1 MSFAI
6 IDWIFSIIILLFAIS
21 GVIKGFID
29 NVFGKI
35 AFVAGIL
42 LAYLFYKDVAT
53 GLLKDIK
60 IPVAANVIA
69 FLLIFVVTFL
79 TIKIIQMIV
88 AKVFEWSI
96 LKSLDRTL
104 GFIFG
109 IVEGAA
115 VVCLVVFILT
125 AQPFFS
131 TQTIF
136 DGSFY
141 YNIIQSIFNSD
152 VKKEIGSH
160 V

>member
-1 MSFAI
+1 MNFAI
-6 IDWIFSIIILLFAIS
+6 IDWVFTLIILIFAIS
-21 GVIKGFID
+21 GVIKGFIN

-35 AFVAGIL
+35 ALIAGIIL
-42 LAYLFYKDVAT
+42 GYLFYKDVAQN
-53 GLLKDIK
+53 LLKDIK
-60 IPVAANVIA
+60 IAYAANIIA

-79 TIKIIQMIV
+79 VIKIVQMIV
-88 AKVFEWSI
+88 SKVFEWSI

-109 IVEGAA
+109 MVEGAA
-115 VVCLVVFILT
+115 VVAMFIFLLS

-131 TQTIF
+131 VSTLF

-141 YNIIQSIFNSD
+141 YNLVASLFNST
-152 VKKEIGSH
+152 KEEIGTH

>member
-1 MSFAI
+1 MEFVT
-6 IDWIFSIIILLFAIS
+6 IDWIFSAIILVFAIS

-35 AFVAGIL
+35 AFIAGIV
-42 LAYLFYKDVAT
+42 LALFFYKDIAG
-53 GLLKDIK
+53 GLLKDVK
-60 IPVAANVIA
+60 VQFAANIIA

-79 TIKIIQMIV
+79 AIKLVQMIV

-109 IVEGAA
+109 IVEGGA
-115 VVCLVVFILT
+115 VVGLIIFLLT
-125 AQPFFS
+125 SQPFFNPG
-131 TQTIF
+131 IVL

-141 YNIIQSIFNSD
+141 ANLMTAIFNST
-152 VKKEIGSH
+152 KEEIGTN

>member
-1 MSFAI
+1 MSFTV
-6 IDWIFSIIILLFAIS
+6 IDWVFSIIILIFAIS
-21 GVIKGFID
+21 GIIKGFID

-35 AFVAGIL
+35 AFIAGIIL
-42 LAYLFYKDVAT
+42 GYLFYKDIASGV
-53 GLLKDIK
+53 LKDIK
-60 IPVAANVIA
+60 VPYAANIIA

-79 TIKIIQMIV
+79 VIKIIQMIV

-109 IVEGAA
+109 IVEGSA
-115 VVCLVVFILT
+115 VVSLAIFLLT
-125 AQPFFS
+125 VQPFFS
-131 TQTIF
+131 VQALF

-141 YNIIQSIFNSD
+141 YNLVTSIFNST
-152 VKKEIGSH
+152 KEEIGTH

>member
-1 MSFAI
+1 MTFTVV
-6 IDWIFSIIILLFAIS
+6 DWIFSAIILVFAIS

-42 LAYLFYKDVAT
+42 LAYLFYKDIAEK
-53 GLLKDIK
+53 LLKDVK
-60 IPVAANVIA
+60 VAYAANIIA

-79 TIKIIQMIV
+79 VIKIVQMIV

-109 IVEGAA
+109 IVEGGA
-115 VVCLVVFILT
+115 VVSLIIFLLI

-131 TQTIF
+131 VQPIF
-136 DGSFY
+136 EGSFFV
-141 YNIIQSIFNSD
+141 NLVTSLFNST
-152 VKKEIGSH
+152 KEEFGTH

>member
-1 MSFAI
+1 MTFTVV
-6 IDWIFSIIILLFAIS
+6 DWIFSAIILVFAIS

-42 LAYLFYKDVAT
+42 LAYLFYKDIAEK
-53 GLLKDIK
+53 LLKDVK
-60 IPVAANVIA
+60 VAYAANIIA

-79 TIKIIQMIV
+79 VIKIVQMIV

-109 IVEGAA
+109 IVEGGA
-115 VVCLVVFILT
+115 VVSLIIFLLI

-131 TQTIF
+131 IQTIF
-136 DGSFY
+136 EGSFFV
-141 YNIIQSIFNSD
+141 NLVTSLFNST
-152 VKKEIGSH
+152 KEELGTH

>member
-1 MSFAI
+1 MSFAT
-6 IDWIFSIIILLFAIS
+6 IDWIFSIIILIFAVS
-21 GVIKGFID
+21 GLIKGFID

-60 IPVAANVIA
+60 IPVAANIIS

-79 TIKIIQMIV
+79 VIKIIQMIV

-109 IVEGAA
+109 IVEGLA
-115 VVCLVVFILT
+115 VICLIVFLLT
-125 AQPFFS
+125 AQPFFN
-131 TQTIF
+131 TQTLF
-136 DGSFY
+136 EGSFY
-141 YNIIQSIFNSD
+141 FNLIQSIFNSD
-152 VKKEIGSH
+152 VKKEIGNH

>member
-1 MSFAI
+1 MNFMV
-6 IDWIFSIIILLFAIS
+6 IDWIFSGIILIFAVV

-29 NVFGKI
+29 NIFGKI
-35 AFVAGIL
+35 AFIAGIIL
-42 LAYLFYKDVAT
+42 GYFFYKDVAE

-60 IPVAANVIA
+60 VPYAANIIA

-79 TIKIIQMIV
+79 IIKLVQMIV

-109 IVEGAA
+109 LVEGAA
-115 VVCLVVFILT
+115 VVCLIIFLLT

-131 TQTIF
+131 VQNIF

-141 YNIIQSIFNSD
+141 YNLVTALFNSSR
-152 VKKEIGSH
+152 KEIGTH

>member
-1 MSFAI
+1 MSFVI
-6 IDWIFSIIILLFAIS
+6 IDWIFSGIILIFAIA

-35 AFVAGIL
+35 AFIAGIIL
-42 LAYLFYKDVAT
+42 GYLFYQDVAG

-60 IPVAANVIA
+60 VPYAANIIA

-79 TIKIIQMIV
+79 IIKIVQMIV

-115 VVCLVVFILT
+115 VVCLVIFLLT

-131 TQTIF
+131 VQGIF

-141 YNIIQSIFNSD
+141 YNLVNALFISSRE
-152 VKKEIGSH
+152 EIGIH

>member
-1 MSFAI
+1 MEFTIVDWVFSLIILSFAI
-6 IDWIFSIIILLFAIS
+6 A

-35 AFVAGIL
+35 AFIAGIL
-42 LAYLFYKDVAT
+42 LGYLFYKDIAD

-60 IPVAANVIA
+60 VPFAANIIA

-79 TIKIIQMIV
+79 VIKIVQMII
-88 AKVFEWSI
+88 ARIFQWSI

-109 IVEGAA
+109 LVEGGA
-115 VVCLVVFILT
+115 VVCLLIFLLT
-125 AQPFFS
+125 AQPFFNVS
-131 TQTIF
+131 LIF
-136 DGSFY
+136 ENSFY
-141 YNIIQSIFNSD
+141 VNIVTSLFNSS
-152 VKKEIGSH
+152 KEEIGTH

>member
-1 MSFAI
+1 MNFGV
-6 IDWIFSIIILLFAIS
+6 IDWVFSGIILLFAIG

-35 AFVAGIL
+35 AFIAGII
-42 LAYLFYKDVAT
+42 LAYLFYKDIAN

-60 IPVAANVIA
+60 VEFAAKIIS
-69 FLLIFVVTFL
+69 FLLIFVVVFL
-79 TIKIIQMIV
+79 VIKIIQMIV

-109 IVEGAA
+109 MVEGGA
-115 VVCLVVFILT
+115 VVCLIIFLLT
-125 AQPFFS
+125 AQPFFNS
-131 TQTIF
+131 MTIL

-141 YNIIQSIFNSD
+141 YNIVNSLFHST
-152 VKKEIGSH
+152 KEEIGNH

>member
-1 MSFAI
+1 MSFTV
-6 IDWIFSIIILLFAIS
+6 IDWVFSIIILIFAIS
-21 GVIKGFID
+21 GIIKGFID

-35 AFVAGIL
+35 AFIAGIIL
-42 LAYLFYKDVAT
+42 GYFFYKDIAR

-60 IPVAANVIA
+60 VPYAANIIA

-79 TIKIIQMIV
+79 IIKIVQMIV

-115 VVCLVVFILT
+115 VVSLSIFILT

-131 TQTIF
+131 VQSLF

-141 YNIIQSIFNSD
+141 YNLVTAIFNST
-152 VKKEIGSH
+152 KEEIGTN

>member
-1 MSFAI
+1 MTFTVIDWVFSGIILIFAI
-6 IDWIFSIIILLFAIS
+6 A

-35 AFVAGIL
+35 AFIAGIIL
-42 LAYLFYKDVAT
+42 GYLFYKDIAE

-60 IPVAANVIA
+60 VPYAANIIA

-79 TIKIIQMIV
+79 IIKIIQMIV
-88 AKVFEWSI
+88 SKVFEWSI
-96 LKSLDRTL
+96 LKSLDHTL

-109 IVEGAA
+109 MVEGGA
-115 VVCLVVFILT
+115 VVCLAIFLLT

-131 TQTIF
+131 VQSLF

-141 YNIIQSIFNSD
+141 YNLVTSLFNST
-152 VKKEIGSH
+152 KEEIGTN

>member
-1 MSFAI
+1 MELAI
-6 IDWIFSIIILLFAIS
+6 IDWVFSIIILIFAIS

-42 LAYLFYKDVAT
+42 FAYLFYKDIAVK
-53 GLLKDIK
+53 LLKDINV
-60 IPVAANVIA
+60 PYLANILA
-69 FLLIFVVTFL
+69 FLLIFVTTFL
-79 TIKIIQMIV
+79 VIKIIQMIV

-109 IVEGAA
+109 IVEGGA
-115 VVCLVVFILT
+115 VICLLIFLLS
-125 AQPFFS
+125 AQPFFN
-131 TQTIF
+131 TQVLF
-136 DGSFY
+136 ENSFY
-141 YNIIQSIFNSD
+141 YNLVTSLFNST
-152 VKKEIGSH
+152 KEEIGNH

>member
-1 MSFAI
+1 MNFGV
-6 IDWIFSIIILLFAIS
+6 IDWVFSGIILLFAIG

-35 AFVAGIL
+35 AFIAGII
-42 LAYLFYKDVAT
+42 LAYLFYKDIAN

-60 IPVAANVIA
+60 VEFAAKIIS
-69 FLLIFVVTFL
+69 FLLIFVVVFL
-79 TIKIIQMIV
+79 VIKIIQMIV

-109 IVEGAA
+109 LVEGGA
-115 VVCLVVFILT
+115 VVCLIIFLLT
-125 AQPFFS
+125 AQPFFNS
-131 TQTIF
+131 MTIL

-141 YNIIQSIFNSD
+141 YNIVNSLFHST
-152 VKKEIGSH
+152 KEEIGNH

>member
-1 MSFAI
+1 MEFQI
-6 IDWIFSIIILLFAIS
+6 IDWIFSFIILIFAIS

-42 LAYLFYKDVAT
+42 LAYLFYKDLAEK
-53 GLLKDIK
+53 LLKDIK
-60 IPVAANVIA
+60 VPYAANIIA
-69 FLLIFVVTFL
+69 FLLIFVTTFL
-79 TIKIIQMIV
+79 VIKIIQMIV

-115 VVCLVVFILT
+115 VICLIIFLMS
-125 AQPFFS
+125 AQPFFN
-131 TQTIF
+131 TQSIF
-136 DGSFY
+136 ENSFY
-141 YNIIQSIFNSD
+141 YNLVTSLFNST
-152 VKKEIGSH
+152 KEEIGSN

>member
-1 MSFAI
+1 MSFVI

-21 GVIKGFID
+21 GLIKGFID

-53 GLLKDIK
+53 GLLKDVK

-79 TIKIIQMIV
+79 VIKIVQMIV

-115 VVCLVVFILT
+115 VVCLVIFLLT

-131 TQTIF
+131 VQGIF

-141 YNIIQSIFNSD
+141 YNLVNALFISSRE
-152 VKKEIGSH
+152 EIGIH

>member
-1 MSFAI
+1 MEFTIVDWVFSLIILSFAI
-6 IDWIFSIIILLFAIS
+6 A

-35 AFVAGIL
+35 AFIAGIL
-42 LAYLFYKDVAT
+42 LGYLFYKDIAD

-60 IPVAANVIA
+60 VHFAANIIA

-79 TIKIIQMIV
+79 VIKIVQMII
-88 AKVFEWSI
+88 ARIFQWSI

-109 IVEGAA
+109 LVEGGA
-115 VVCLVVFILT
+115 VVCLLIFLLT
-125 AQPFFS
+125 AQPFFNVS
-131 TQTIF
+131 LIF
-136 DGSFY
+136 ENSFY
-141 YNIIQSIFNSD
+141 VNIVTSLFNLS
-152 VKKEIGSH
+152 KEEIGTH

>member
-1 MSFAI
+1 MEFAV
-6 IDWIFSIIILLFAIS
+6 IDWIFNGVILIFAIA
-21 GVIKGFID
+21 GIIKGFID

-35 AFVAGIL
+35 AFIAGIL
-42 LAYLFYKDVAT
+42 LGYLFYKDVAT

-60 IPVAANVIA
+60 IAYAANIIA

-79 TIKIIQMIV
+79 IIKIVQMII

-96 LKSLDRTL
+96 LKSLDCTL

-115 VVCLVVFILT
+115 VVCLLIFLLT
-125 AQPFFS
+125 AQPFFNV
-131 TQTIF
+131 QF
-136 DGSFY
+136 LFEGSFY
-141 YNIIQSIFNSD
+141 YNLVTAVFNSSRE
-152 VKKEIGSH
+152 EIGTH

>member
-1 MSFAI
+1 MTFTVV
-6 IDWIFSIIILLFAIS
+6 DWVFSLIILLFAVG

-42 LAYLFYKDVAT
+42 LGYLFYKDIAN

-60 IPVAANVIA
+60 VPLAANVIA
-69 FLLIFVVTFL
+69 FLLIFVVVFL
-79 TIKIIQMIV
+79 VIKIVQMIV
-88 AKVFEWSI
+88 ARVFQWSI

-109 IVEGAA
+109 LVEGA
-115 VVCLVVFILT
+115 VIVCLIIFLLT
-125 AQPFFS
+125 AQPFININP
-131 TQTIF
+131 IF
-136 DGSFY
+136 EDSFY
-141 YNIIQSIFNSD
+141 VNIVFLIFKSTSE
-152 VKKEIGSH
+152 EIKTH

>member
-6 IDWIFSIIILLFAIS
+6 IDWIFSIIILIFAIS

-42 LAYLFYKDVAT
+42 LGYLFYKDLAAV
-53 GLLKDIK
+53 LLKDIK
-60 IPVAANVIA
+60 YPYVANVLA

-79 TIKIIQMIV
+79 AIKILQMII
-88 AKVFEWSI
+88 AKAFEWSI

-109 IVEGAA
+109 IVEGLA
-115 VVCLVVFILT
+115 VVCLLIFLLN
-125 AQPFFS
+125 AQPFFEV
-131 TQTIF
+131 QNIF
-136 DGSFY
+136 EGSFF
-141 YNIIQSIFNSD
+141 YNLITSLFNST
-152 VKKEIGSH
+152 KEEIGNN

>member
-1 MSFAI
+1 MNFMV
-6 IDWIFSIIILLFAIS
+6 IDWIFSGIILIFAVV

-29 NVFGKI
+29 NIFGKI
-35 AFVAGIL
+35 AFIAGIIL
-42 LAYLFYKDVAT
+42 GYFFYKDVAE

-60 IPVAANVIA
+60 VPYAANIIS

-79 TIKIIQMIV
+79 IIKLVQMII

-109 IVEGAA
+109 LVEGAA
-115 VVCLVVFILT
+115 VVCLIIFLLT

-131 TQTIF
+131 VQNIF

-141 YNIIQSIFNSD
+141 YNLVTALFNSSR
-152 VKKEIGSH
+152 KEIGTH

>member
-1 MSFAI
+1 MTFTVV
-6 IDWIFSIIILLFAIS
+6 DWVFSLIILLFAVG

-42 LAYLFYKDVAT
+42 LGYLFYKDIAN

-60 IPVAANVIA
+60 VPLAANVIA
-69 FLLIFVVTFL
+69 FLLIFVVVFL
-79 TIKIIQMIV
+79 VIKIIQMIV
-88 AKVFEWSI
+88 ARVFQWSI

-109 IVEGAA
+109 LVEGA
-115 VVCLVVFILT
+115 VIVCLIIFLLT
-125 AQPFFS
+125 AQPFININP
-131 TQTIF
+131 IF
-136 DGSFY
+136 EDSFY
-141 YNIIQSIFNSD
+141 VNIVFLIFKSTSE
-152 VKKEIGSH
+152 EIKTH

>member
-1 MSFAI
+1 MEFTIVDWVFSLIILAFAI
-6 IDWIFSIIILLFAIS
+6 G

-29 NVFGKI
+29 NVFGKL

-42 LAYLFYKDVAT
+42 LGYIFYKDVAT

-60 IPVAANVIA
+60 VTFAANIIA

-79 TIKIIQMIV
+79 VIKIVQMIV
-88 AKVFEWSI
+88 ARVFQWSI

-109 IVEGAA
+109 IVEGGA
-115 VVCLVVFILT
+115 VVCLLIFLLT
-125 AQPFFS
+125 AQPFFNVS
-131 TQTIF
+131 LLF
-136 DGSFY
+136 ENSFY
-141 YNIIQSIFNSD
+141 VNIVTSLFNSS
-152 VKKEIGSH
+152 KEEIGTH

>member
-1 MSFAI
+1 MTFTLIDWVFSALILIFAI
-6 IDWIFSIIILLFAIS
+6 GGI
-21 GVIKGFID
+21 IKGFID

-35 AFVAGIL
+35 AFVAGIVL
-42 LAYLFYKDVAT
+42 GVFFYKDLANV
-53 GLLKDIK
+53 LLKDIK
-60 IPVAANVIA
+60 IEFAAKIIS

-79 TIKIIQMIV
+79 VIKIIQMIIS
-88 AKVFEWSI
+88 KVFEWSI

-115 VVCLVVFILT
+115 VVCLIVFLLT
-125 AQPFFS
+125 AQPFFNAMN
-131 TQTIF
+131 IL

-141 YNIIQSIFNSD
+141 YNIVNSLFHAT
-152 VKKEIGSH
+152 KEEIGNH

>member
-1 MSFAI
+1 MTFTL
-6 IDWIFSIIILLFAIS
+6 IDWIFSALILIFAI
-21 GVIKGFID
+21 GGIIKGFID

-35 AFVAGIL
+35 AFVAGIVL
-42 LAYLFYKDVAT
+42 GVFFYKDLANV
-53 GLLKDIK
+53 LLKDIK
-60 IPVAANVIA
+60 IEFAAKIIS

-79 TIKIIQMIV
+79 VIKIVQMIV

-109 IVEGAA
+109 IVEGTA
-115 VVCLVVFILT
+115 VVCLTVFLLN

-131 TQTIF
+131 TESLF
-136 DGSFY
+136 NGSFY
-141 YNIIQSIFNSD
+141 YNVIQSVFNND
-152 VKKEIGSH
+152 VKKELGNH

>member
-1 MSFAI
+1 MNFMV
-6 IDWIFSIIILLFAIS
+6 IDWIFSGIILIFAVV

-29 NVFGKI
+29 NIFGKI
-35 AFVAGIL
+35 AFIAGIIL
-42 LAYLFYKDVAT
+42 GYFFYKDVAE

-60 IPVAANVIA
+60 VPYAANIIA

-79 TIKIIQMIV
+79 IIKLVQMII

-109 IVEGAA
+109 LVEGAV
-115 VVCLVVFILT
+115 VVCLIIFLLT

-131 TQTIF
+131 VQNIF

-141 YNIIQSIFNSD
+141 YNLVTALFNSSR
-152 VKKEIGSH
+152 KEIGTH

>member
-1 MSFAI
+1 MNFGV
-6 IDWIFSIIILLFAIS
+6 IDWVFSGIILLFAIG

-35 AFVAGIL
+35 AFIAGII
-42 LAYLFYKDVAT
+42 LAYLFYKDIAN

-60 IPVAANVIA
+60 VEFAAKIIS
-69 FLLIFVVTFL
+69 FLLIFVVVFL
-79 TIKIIQMIV
+79 VIKIIQMIV
-88 AKVFEWSI
+88 AKVFEWSV

-109 IVEGAA
+109 LVEGGA
-115 VVCLVVFILT
+115 VVCLIIFLLT
-125 AQPFFS
+125 AQPFFNS
-131 TQTIF
+131 MTIL

-141 YNIIQSIFNSD
+141 YNIVNSLFHST
-152 VKKEIGSH
+152 KEEIGNH

>member
-1 MSFAI
+1 MEFQT
-6 IDWIFSIIILLFAIS
+6 IDWIFSGIILIFAIS

-42 LAYLFYKDVAT
+42 LAYLFYKDVAEK
-53 GLLKDIK
+53 LLKDIK
-60 IPVAANVIA
+60 VPYAANIIA
-69 FLLIFVVTFL
+69 FLLIFVTTFL
-79 TIKIIQMIV
+79 VIKIIQMIV

-115 VVCLVVFILT
+115 VICLLVFLLS
-125 AQPFFS
+125 AQPFFNS
-131 TQTIF
+131 QIIF
-136 DGSFY
+136 ENSFY
-141 YNIIQSIFNSD
+141 YNLVTSLFNST
-152 VKKEIGSH
+152 KEEIGNH

>member
-1 MSFAI
+1 MSFAT
-6 IDWIFSIIILLFAIS
+6 IDWIFSIIILIFAVS
-21 GVIKGFID
+21 GLIKGFID

-60 IPVAANVIA
+60 IPVAANIIS

-79 TIKIIQMIV
+79 VIKIIQMIV

-109 IVEGAA
+109 IVEGIA
-115 VVCLVVFILT
+115 VVCLIVFLLT
-125 AQPFFS
+125 AQPFFN
-131 TQTIF
+131 TQTLF
-136 DGSFY
+136 EGSFY
-141 YNIIQSIFNSD
+141 FNLIQSIFNSD
-152 VKKEIGSH
+152 VKKEIGNH

>member
-1 MSFAI
+1 MTFIVVDWVFAAI
-6 IDWIFSIIILLFAIS
+6 ILIFAIS

-35 AFVAGIL
+35 AFIAGII
-42 LAYLFYKDVAT
+42 LAYMFYKDVAA

-60 IPVAANVIA
+60 IPYAANIIA

-79 TIKIIQMIV
+79 IIKIVQMIV
-88 AKVFEWSI
+88 SKVFEWSI

-109 IVEGAA
+109 IVEGGA
-115 VVCLVVFILT
+115 VICLIIFILT
-125 AQPFFS
+125 AQPFFNV
-131 TQTIF
+131 QTLF
-136 DGSFY
+136 DGSFF
-141 YNIIQSIFNSD
+141 YNLVTGLFNST
-152 VKKEIGSH
+152 KEEIGNH

>member
-1 MSFAI
+1 MEFTV
-6 IDWIFSIIILLFAIS
+6 IDWIFSGVIILFAIS

-35 AFVAGIL
+35 AFIAGIIL
-42 LAYLFYKDVAT
+42 GYLFYKDIAA

-60 IPVAANVIA
+60 VPYAANILA

-79 TIKIIQMIV
+79 IIKLIQMIV
-88 AKVFEWSI
+88 SKVFEWSI

-104 GFIFG
+104 GLIFG

-115 VVCLVVFILT
+115 VVCLIIFLLT
-125 AQPFFS
+125 AQPFFNVDRL
-131 TQTIF
+131 F

-141 YNIIQSIFNSD
+141 YNIVSSIFNSS
-152 VKKEIGSH
+152 KEEIGTN

>member
-1 MSFAI
+1 MSFVT
-6 IDWIFSIIILLFAIS
+6 IDWIFSIIILIFAVS
-21 GVIKGFID
+21 GLIKGFID

-60 IPVAANVIA
+60 IPVAANIIS

-79 TIKIIQMIV
+79 VIKIIQMIV

-109 IVEGAA
+109 IVEGIA
-115 VVCLVVFILT
+115 VVCLIVFLLT
-125 AQPFFS
+125 AQPFFN
-131 TQTIF
+131 TQTLF
-136 DGSFY
+136 EGSFY
-141 YNIIQSIFNSD
+141 FNLIQSIFNSD
-152 VKKEIGSH
+152 VKKEIGNH

>member
-1 MSFAI
+1 MTFAV
-6 IDWIFSIIILLFAIS
+6 IDWIFTGLILIFAIS

-42 LAYLFYKDVAT
+42 LGYLFYKDLAT

-60 IPVAANVIA
+60 VPVVASIIA

-79 TIKIIQMIV
+79 VIKLIQMIV

-109 IVEGAA
+109 IVEGGA
-115 VVCLVVFILT
+115 VVCLVVFLISI
-125 AQPFFS
+125 QPFFNPAPLLG
-131 TQTIF
+131 
-136 DGSFY
+136 GSFFY
-141 YNIIQSIFNSD
+141 SIVTSLFNTA
-152 VKKEIGSH
+152 KEEIGTH